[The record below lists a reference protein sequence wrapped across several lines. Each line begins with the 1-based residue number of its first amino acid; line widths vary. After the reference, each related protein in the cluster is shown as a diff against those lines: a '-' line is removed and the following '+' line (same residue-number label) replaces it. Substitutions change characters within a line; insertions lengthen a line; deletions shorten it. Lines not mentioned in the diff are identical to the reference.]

1 MHKCNVNCELWYVT
15 MFLLI
20 EKLNFQA
27 LTSFFFSFLDTNR
40 VLSRQ
45 PGLRD
50 DDEGLGAVKTDEDT
64 QRIPAKRNHNKE
76 MIRKCTKTIKRLEN
90 LAREGSE
97 TFIVYQKVPLEE
109 K

>member
-1 MHKCNVNCELWYVT
+1 MVCNYVFAHWKIKFPT
-15 MFLLI
+15 FN
-20 EKLNFQA
+20 K
-27 LTSFFFSFLDTNR
+27 FFFSFSDTNR

-64 QRIPAKRNHNKE
+64 QRIPAKRNHNEE